1 MVAMT
6 DKEIKRIRAER
17 RLKIARDNYAI
28 QKSLER
34 VIRDQEDDK
43 WIRRLHKFGLPLAT
57 IAEAAELPIEEI
69 KRVLNID

>member
-1 MVAMT
+1 MT
-6 DKEIKRIRAER
+6 DKEIRQVRAER

-34 VIRDQEDDK
+34 VILANNDDN
-43 WIRRLHKFGLPLAT
+43 WIRRLHQIGILISK
-57 IAEAAELPIEEI
+57 IAEAAKLPEEEI